1 MKNNYFIICQIIY
14 ILIVLNCFHFFKDF
28 FINIYMNI
36 IKNNFFKN
44 NIANKNYY
52 F

>member
-28 FINIYMNI
+28 FY
-36 IKNNFFKN
+36 KYLYEY
-44 NIANKNYY
+44 NKE
-52 F
+52 